1 MSSNLDDKL
10 NKVLETVALNGL
22 VSGYQLKN
30 LLEVPLSTAQRWLS
44 MLANSGEL
52 MLFETQTRPIKKKL
66 YGLTFIGFLHALSQP
81 KVKNNFS
88 RVFEKVMV
96 YSKDDELTRKDFQ
109 NAVKD
114 PEVLEK
120 IKELFLSLSDALNE
134 LYDIESLEDQK
145 LILLARELA
154 VINNPEKM
162 FSILKHLTPRI
173 SSVSTYVENYCRNAA
188 ILCRHLE
195 LK

>member
-1 MSSNLDDKL
+1 
-10 NKVLETVALNGL
+10 
-22 VSGYQLKN
+22 
-30 LLEVPLSTAQRWLS
+30 
-44 MLANSGEL
+44 
-52 MLFETQTRPIKKKL
+52 
-66 YGLTFIGFLHALSQP
+66 
-81 KVKNNFS
+81 
-88 RVFEKVMV
+88 MV